1 MKSTYLIQ
9 DTILRVYATSL
20 DEIIISDIDIT
31 TFLPNNTKAYSKK
44 KINDQF
50 EYLFNKIIINNVNNS
65 SDCSND
71 LSCFITALY
80 YIRLPISEN
89 VTLSINF
96 IDKYSYN
103 VIENLWDPIED
114 IDPIYYS
121 QISNIISKCLFIII
135 YLIIH
140 QDSFLRYKE

>member
-50 EYLFNKIIINNVNNS
+50 EYLFTWRKNYGLLDNEV
-65 SDCSND
+65 
-71 LSCFITALY
+71 F
-80 YIRLPISEN
+80 
-89 VTLSINF
+89 
-96 IDKYSYN
+96 
-103 VIENLWDPIED
+103 
-114 IDPIYYS
+114 
-121 QISNIISKCLFIII
+121 SKD
-135 YLIIH
+135 YM
-140 QDSFLRYKE
+140 